1 MTEDTTISTETTK
14 LQPTWANE
22 PTVENL
28 KLDLDNAD
36 QDQDTHNWNVERW
49 LNNLMVTGAAKPKT
63 IKGRSSIAPKLIR
76 KQAEWRYPGLSEPFL
91 SSPDI
96 FNVLPTSSGDR
107 SRALQNSQVLNNQFN
122 HKIDRVAF
130 IDEYTRD
137 MIDIGTVICKVGW
150 LTEEEERTT
159 IIPVYQFTPA
169 TDPEQYQQVA
179 QQYTQLAQ
187 LYTENK
193 DLFYEYSNPG
203 IEQAIQIFMTT
214 GQIVIP
220 EQVGEEPETKIVETV
235 NQPTV
240 EVCISANLIMDPSCN
255 GDLDKANFVGEKFKS
270 SLSDLKKDGRYTN
283 LTKINASDVDPIANP
298 DYEET
303 KDVESFGFT
312 DEARKQF
319 VVHSYYGHWD
329 IDNSG
334 ITKPIVAFWVGD
346 VMIRLEENP
355 FPDKKHPYISV
366 PYMPMR
372 KSLFGEPDGELLF
385 ENQQI
390 IGAVT
395 RGAVDLMGKAA
406 NGQTGFKNGL
416 LDVTNQRK
424 FDRGE
429 HYKFNSNEDPRQG
442 IHTHTYP
449 EIPGSVF
456 NMITMQT
463 NDAESMSGV
472 KAYSS
477 GITGA
482 SLGESVSN
490 GRSALDAA
498 SKREMSI
505 LRRAASGIVK
515 IGHKFL
521 SMNAEWLSE
530 EEVVRITN
538 EKFVTVRRDDLAG
551 HYDLTLTISTAE
563 EDNKQAEELA
573 FMLQTDVNMDPDMRK
588 MLLADMARLRKMP
601 DMAKKIEE
609 YQPQPDPKAEMKFEL
624 EMKLLEA
631 QIAKEQSLVAKHHAS
646 AELNGMQE
654 TREISQSGLN
664 TAKIATEQAKARDL
678 GSTADGKDLDFI
690 EQEAGVHQERDLQK
704 IEHSAKVKP
713 KEASKPKT
721 KTK

>member
-1 MTEDTTISTETTK
+1 MVEQTTTELTK
-14 LQPTWANE
+14 KLTDWENE
-22 PTVENL
+22 PTVAAL

-36 QDQDTHNWNVERW
+36 QDQQKHNRNVERW
-49 LNNLMVTGAAKPKT
+49 LSNLMVTGAAKPKT
-63 IKGRSSIAPKLIR
+63 IKGRSSVAPKTIR

-96 FNVLPTSSGDR
+96 FNVLPTSSGDK
-107 SRALQNSQVLNNQFN
+107 SRALQNAQVLNNQFN
-122 HKIDRVAF
+122 HKVDRVAF
-130 IDEYTRD
+130 IDEYVRE
-137 MIDIGTVICKVGW
+137 IVDIGTVICKVGW
-150 LTEEEERTT
+150 LTKEEEITSMVP
-159 IIPVYQFTPA
+159 IYQFTPA
-169 TDPEQYQQVA
+169 TDPQQYQQMA

-193 DLFYEYSNPG
+193 DLFYEYSNLG
-203 IEQAIQIFMTT
+203 IEQAIQVFMST
-214 GQIVIP
+214 GQILVP
-220 EQVGEEPETKIVETV
+220 QQVGEESETKTVETV

-240 EVCISANLIMDPSCN
+240 EVSISANMIMDPSCN
-255 GDLDKANFVGEKFKS
+255 GDLSKANFVGEKFKS
-270 SLSDLKKDGRYTN
+270 SLSDLKKDGRYKN
-283 LTKINASDVDPIANP
+283 LDHLNPSESDPIANP
-298 DYEET
+298 DFEET
-303 KDVESFGFT
+303 EDVESFSFT
-312 DEARKQF
+312 DEPRKQF
-319 VVHSYYGHWD
+319 VVHAYWGNWD
-329 IDNSG
+329 IHKSG
-334 ITKPIVAFWVGD
+334 KTEPIVAFWVGN
-346 VMIRLEENP
+346 VMVRLEKNP
-355 FPDKKHPYISV
+355 FPDRQHPFVSV

-395 RGAVDLMGKAA
+395 RGAVDLMAKSA

-429 HYKFNSNEDPRQG
+429 NYKFNSNEDPRQG
-442 IHTHTYP
+442 IHSHVYP

-463 NDAESMSGV
+463 NDADSMSGI

-482 SLGESVSN
+482 SLGESVQN

-505 LRRAASGIVK
+505 LRRCASGIVK

-530 EEVVRITN
+530 EETVRITN

-573 FMLQTDVNMDPDMRK
+573 FMLQTNGNNMDPGLSK
-588 MLLADMARLRKMP
+588 ILYANIARLRKMP
-601 DMAKKIEE
+601 DIAKRIEE
-609 YQPQPDPKAEMKFEL
+609 FQPQPDPKEEAKRDL
-624 EMKLLEA
+624 EIKLLEA
-631 QIAKEQSLVAKHHAS
+631 QIAKELSLVVKHHAS
-646 AELNGMQE
+646 AELNNMQE
-654 TREISQSGLN
+654 TREISQSALN
-664 TAKIATEQAKARDL
+664 TAKISTEQAKARDL
-678 GSTADGKDLDFI
+678 GSTADVKDLSFV
-690 EQEAGVHQERDLQK
+690 EQESGVNQERDLQK
-704 IEHSAKVKP
+704 ITETAKVK
-713 KEASKPKT
+713 SKPESKT
-721 KTK
+721 KTKTK

>member
-1 MTEDTTISTETTK
+1 
-14 LQPTWANE
+14 
-22 PTVENL
+22 
-28 KLDLDNAD
+28 
-36 QDQDTHNWNVERW
+36 
-49 LNNLMVTGAAKPKT
+49 
-63 IKGRSSIAPKLIR
+63 
-76 KQAEWRYPGLSEPFL
+76 
-91 SSPDI
+91 
-96 FNVLPTSSGDR
+96 
-107 SRALQNSQVLNNQFN
+107 
-122 HKIDRVAF
+122 
-130 IDEYTRD
+130 
-137 MIDIGTVICKVGW
+137 
-150 LTEEEERTT
+150 
-159 IIPVYQFTPA
+159 
-169 TDPEQYQQVA
+169 
-179 QQYTQLAQ
+179 
-187 LYTENK
+187 
-193 DLFYEYSNPG
+193 
-203 IEQAIQIFMTT
+203 
-214 GQIVIP
+214 
-220 EQVGEEPETKIVETV
+220 
-235 NQPTV
+235 
-240 EVCISANLIMDPSCN
+240 
-255 GDLDKANFVGEKFKS
+255 
-270 SLSDLKKDGRYTN
+270 
-283 LTKINASDVDPIANP
+283 
-298 DYEET
+298 
-303 KDVESFGFT
+303 
-312 DEARKQF
+312 
-319 VVHSYYGHWD
+319 
-329 IDNSG
+329 
-334 ITKPIVAFWVGD
+334 
-346 VMIRLEENP
+346 
-355 FPDKKHPYISV
+355 
-366 PYMPMR
+366 
-372 KSLFGEPDGELLF
+372 LLF

-713 KEASKPKT
+713 QGAI
-721 KTK
+721 